1 MPERARETLSEVFG
15 FSGFRPGQ
23 EEIIADVLGGR
34 DVFAVMP
41 TGSGKSLCYQ
51 LPALLRDG
59 LTLVI
64 SPLKALMRDQ
74 VSQLSMLGVAAATI
88 NSANSPG
95 ENAEAEDRAREGRL
109 SLLYLSPEKAVRQ
122 ASLDWLAGAR
132 VSLLVIDEAHCVSQ
146 WGHDFRPEY
155 LQLGALGPQLGNPQ
169 TMAMTATADRAT
181 RAEIAE
187 KLFAAPPKIF
197 VAGFDRPNIRLE
209 MAAKAGSGRQLMGF
223 LARHRGESG
232 IVYCASR
239 KGTEVL
245 AAALVGDGFDAVAYH
260 AGMED
265 GRRNAAQDR
274 FQREDGVVVVATIA
288 FGMGI
293 DKPDVR
299 FVAHADMPSSIEAY
313 YQEIGRAGRDG
324 LPAEAFALYGLADI
338 GLRRRQI
345 DDGDASDE
353 RKRVENQ
360 KLGALVGL
368 CEAPT
373 CRRQTLLA
381 YFGETTEP
389 CGNCD
394 LCTGGAKREDAS
406 VEAQKVLSA
415 VLRSDERFGAGHIV
429 DILRGAETE
438 KIKRNRHDQMKTFG
452 VGRESPAEH
461 WRTLIL
467 QLSAAGHLELDLTR
481 YGALRITPSGREV
494 LFGRAAFERRKP
506 TLKGRRPAA
515 KARLKAP
522 PPEAA
527 DFDPGLFEA
536 LRTLRTETARRLNVP
551 AFHVFPDRTL
561 REIAARRPATLA
573 EMAAVHGIGA
583 AKLEKFGQA
592 FLDVV
597 KDAGTQAIPAG
608 RTASDTL

>member
-1 MPERARETLSEVFG
+1 MPERVKMILSETFG
-15 FSGFRPGQ
+15 FSEFRPGQ
-23 EEIIADVLGGR
+23 EEIIGEVLDGR

-51 LPALLRDG
+51 LPALLREG

-74 VSQLSMLGVAAATI
+74 VSQLTMLGVPAATI

-109 SLLYLSPEKAVRQ
+109 RLLYLAPERAVRQ
-122 ASLDWLAGAR
+122 ASIDWLAGCA

-155 LQLGALGPQLGNPQ
+155 LQLGALAPQLGNPQ
-169 TMAMTATADRAT
+169 TMALTATADRAT

-187 KLFAAPPKIF
+187 KLFQAPPRVF

-223 LARHRGESG
+223 LDRHRGESG
-232 IVYCASR
+232 IVYCATR
-239 KGTEVL
+239 RGTEVL
-245 AAALVGDGFDAVAYH
+245 AAALVADGFDAVAYH
-260 AGMED
+260 AGMDD
-265 GRRNAAQDR
+265 GPRNAAQDR
-274 FQREDGVVVVATIA
+274 FQRDDGVVVVATIA

-313 YQEIGRAGRDG
+313 YQEIGRSGRDG
-324 LPAEAFALYGLADI
+324 LPAEAFTLYGLSDI
-338 GLRRRQI
+338 ALRRRQI
-345 DDGDASDE
+345 ADGDASEE

-360 KLGALVGL
+360 KLGALIGL

-381 YFGETTEP
+381 YFGEQPEP

-394 LCTGGAKREDAS
+394 LCAGGAVREDAT

-415 VLRSDERFGAGHIV
+415 ALRTGERFGAGHLV
-429 DILRGAETE
+429 DVLLGHDTE
-438 KIKRNRHDQMKTFG
+438 KIRRNRHDQLKTFG
-452 VGRESPAEH
+452 VGRDQTAEA

-467 QLSAAGHLELDLTR
+467 QLSAAGHLELDLER
-481 YGALRITPSGREV
+481 YGALRITPSGREI
-494 LFGRAAFERRKP
+494 LFGRATFERRKP

-515 KARLKAP
+515 KSRLKAP

-527 DFDPGLFEA
+527 DIDAGLFEA
-536 LRTLRTETARRLNVP
+536 LRDLRTETARRLKVP
-551 AFHVFPDRTL
+551 AYVVFPDRTL
-561 REIAARRPATLA
+561 QEIAARKPTSLA
-573 EMAAVHGIGA
+573 EMAGVHGVGA
-583 AKLEKFGQA
+583 SKLEKFGQA

-597 KDAGTQAIPAG
+597 REAG
-608 RTASDTL
+608 